1 MPKQLEQQQIIF
13 MKQPLSAL
21 QDQVHGKKKAVSLLT
36 QLFNPDPETIPLGH
50 PHSHGNHGATPVAS
64 PIPISSTV
72 KVPPTWPVSG
82 MRAGSMKIK
91 ASPSTGVTS
100 EAMGKFSD
108 SVHVGSTSPW
118 WKNPPGNEDV
128 QDDYKTLL
136 EIAEINAPTSVAVEK
151 LKALADR
158 KGITPRHNLDHQV
171 GGGTPYEN
179 SVHQQDDRSKDVR
192 LRRSFSNL
200 QLSNDT
206 PEGPTNAISIP
217 LPWPYNLP
225 LPNLPLPTAPMSPRT
240 TRSRMLASELSE
252 SLRRNLLW
260 ERESGVGAMAIRRR
274 AHKKELHEVDLV
286 QPLASSSKKRSM
298 YGEDDLPAQPQQ
310 GKLEQQSERFIV
322 GDSEDKGEQAGQLS
336 RVLEQNMF

>member
-21 QDQVHGKKKAVSLLT
+21 LDQAHGKKKAVSLLT
-36 QLFNPDPETIPLGH
+36 QLFNPDPEIIPLGH
-50 PHSHGNHGATPVAS
+50 PHSHGTHGVTPVAS

-72 KVPPTWPVSG
+72 KVPVSG

-91 ASPSTGVTS
+91 ASPSTGVNS
-100 EAMGKFSD
+100 EATGNFSD
-108 SVHVGSTSPW
+108 SVHVGSTSSW

-128 QDDYKTLL
+128 QD
-136 EIAEINAPTSVAVEK
+136 APTSVAAEK
-151 LKALADR
+151 LKALVDR
-158 KGITPRHNLDHQV
+158 KDITPRHNLDHQV
-171 GGGTPYEN
+171 GGGTPHEN
-179 SVHQQDDRSKDVR
+179 SVHQQDDRSKDDR

-217 LPWPYNLP
+217 LPWPY
-225 LPNLPLPTAPMSPRT
+225 NLPLPTAPMSPRT

-260 ERESGVGAMAIRRR
+260 ERESGVGAMAISRRTG
-274 AHKKELHEVDLV
+274 KKELREVDFV
-286 QPLASSSKKRSM
+286 QASSSKKRSM
-298 YGEDDLPAQPQQ
+298 YGEDDVPAQLQQ

-322 GDSEDKGEQAGQLS
+322 GDSEDKASKLDNYHGY
-336 RVLEQNMF
+336 

>member
-21 QDQVHGKKKAVSLLT
+21 QDQTHGKKKAVSLLT
-36 QLFNPDPETIPLGH
+36 QLFNPDPEIIPLGH
-50 PHSHGNHGATPVAS
+50 PHNHSTHGVTPVAS

-72 KVPPTWPVSG
+72 KVPPTWPVSS
-82 MRAGSMKIK
+82 MRAGSMKTK
-91 ASPSTGVTS
+91 ALPSTGVNS
-100 EAMGKFSD
+100 EAMGKFLD
-108 SVHVGSTSPW
+108 GVHVGSTSPL

-225 LPNLPLPTAPMSPRT
+225 LPTAPMSPRT

-322 GDSEDKGEQAGQLS
+322 DDSEDEGKQARQLLG
-336 RVLEQNMF
+336 VLEKHMF

>member
-1 MPKQLEQQQIIF
+1 
-13 MKQPLSAL
+13 
-21 QDQVHGKKKAVSLLT
+21 
-36 QLFNPDPETIPLGH
+36 
-50 PHSHGNHGATPVAS
+50 
-64 PIPISSTV
+64 
-72 KVPPTWPVSG
+72 
-82 MRAGSMKIK
+82 MRAGSMKTK
-91 ASPSTGVTS
+91 ALPSTGVNS
-100 EAMGKFSD
+100 EAMGKFLD
-108 SVHVGSTSPW
+108 GVHFGSTSPL

-225 LPNLPLPTAPMSPRT
+225 LLTAPMSPRT

-260 ERESGVGAMAIRRR
+260 ERESGVGAMAISRRTG
-274 AHKKELHEVDLV
+274 KKELREVDFV
-286 QPLASSSKKRSM
+286 QASSSKKRSM
-298 YGEDDLPAQPQQ
+298 YGEDDVPAQLQQ

-322 GDSEDKGEQAGQLS
+322 GDSEDKASKLDNYHGY
-336 RVLEQNMF
+336 